1 MRLLNVL
8 DEYNQ
13 LCLTIQVDRHCRVA
27 EIIDT
32 IEDLLKLYDHPVI
45 CKWTMTWSSWP
56 RQRAGEERCM
66 SWGLAIS

>member
-32 IEDLLKLYDHPVI
+32 IEDLLKLYDSPVI
-45 CKWTMTWSSWP
+45 CTWTMTWSS
-56 RQRAGEERCM
+56 
-66 SWGLAIS
+66 